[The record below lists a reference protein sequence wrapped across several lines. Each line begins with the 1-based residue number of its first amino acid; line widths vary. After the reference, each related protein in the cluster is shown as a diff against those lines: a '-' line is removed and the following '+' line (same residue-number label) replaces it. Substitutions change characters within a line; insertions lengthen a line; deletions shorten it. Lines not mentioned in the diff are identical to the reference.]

1 MKDIYADINKVIE
14 KVIELRIKEISDKT
28 NLGDK
33 LLIIN
38 NEIKKESKTRV
49 KAKSVKKKIPDD
61 QKILKNYT
69 TFIKDAKGIINDKL
83 NLNYLSN
90 DNILKIKSL
99 KNKNCESFVLKIFLS
114 SNTGCFTNFAR

>member
-99 KNKNCESFVLKIFLS
+99 KNK
-114 SNTGCFTNFAR
+114 T